1 MNPYHD
7 EKGRFTTGPSTARIK
22 VRDRNMQRTIDR
34 ALSGAMKPST
44 AEFMMNTLDKRAP
57 LRLKVALAQAM
68 KRR

>member
-7 EKGRFTTGPSTARIK
+7 EKGRFTTGPSTAKTK

-34 ALSGAMKPST
+34 ALSGAMKPAVAAT
-44 AEFMMNTLDKRAP
+44 MMNSLDARAP

>member
-7 EKGRFTTGPSTARIK
+7 EKGRFTNAPGGRGK
-22 VRDRNMQRTIDR
+22 VRDKSMERLIRHAT
-34 ALSGAMKPST
+34 SGAMKPQV
-44 AEFMMNTLDKRAP
+44 AEFMLNTMDYAP